1 MDFPPA
7 VWHCVAAYQYPT
19 TTTKGVQD
27 MKTRE
32 RQTTMTDLCNLI
44 AHETVSLLEALDDDG
59 ILAA

>member
-1 MDFPPA
+1 
-7 VWHCVAAYQYPT
+7 
-19 TTTKGVQD
+19 